1 MPTTLVVL
9 AHPDRRSFNAAWAD
23 ATVQAATDAGHEV
36 LVSDLYALGFDPVE
50 GPHHYADWP
59 TDTPFDPLK
68 VQEQSAAKGALP
80 DDVQAEIAK
89 VRQADRIIFHF
100 PIWWFSPPAILK
112 GWFERVLV
120 HGALHSV
127 DARFDTGLCSDKTAL
142 FCVTTGAKD
151 AECDFNGKEGDLALL
166 LWPVAYTLRY
176 LGFAV
181 LQPVTVHG
189 VHGYHEGQDA
199 ADLQRRLQA
208 VLAGQDAVI
217 AGFDQR
223 PRLAFNADSDFDQEG
238 RLRADR
244 PSYTPFIRHEKN

>member
-23 ATVQAATDAGHEV
+23 STVQASRNAGHEV
-36 LVSDLYALGFDPVE
+36 LWSDLFAMGFDPVE
-50 GPHHYADWP
+50 GRHHHTDWP
-59 TDTPFDPLK
+59 ADAPFDPLK
-68 VQEQSAAKGALP
+68 AQEQSAAKGALAP
-80 DDVQAEIAK
+80 DVQAEIAK
-89 VRQADRIIFHF
+89 IRQADRIIFHF

-120 HGALHSV
+120 HGALHRV
-127 DARFDTGLCSDKTAL
+127 DARFDAGLCAEKTAL

-151 AECDFNGKEGDLALL
+151 AECGFDGKEGDLALL

-176 LGFAV
+176 LGFTV
-181 LQPVTVHG
+181 LEPATVHG
-189 VHGYHEGQDA
+189 VHGYHKGQQA
-199 ADLQRRLQA
+199 ADLERRLQA
-208 VLAGQDAVI
+208 VLAEQEAVI

-223 PRLAFNADSDFDQEG
+223 PRLAFNADSDFDQDG

-244 PSYTPFIRHEKN
+244 PSYTPFIRHQKG

>member
-9 AHPDRRSFNAAWAD
+9 AHPDRRSFNASWAD
-23 ATVQAATDAGHEV
+23 ATVQAAKDAGHEV

-59 TDTPFDPLK
+59 TGTPFDPLK

-80 DDVQAEIAK
+80 DDVRAEIAK

-120 HGALHSV
+120 HGELHRV
-127 DARFDTGLCSDKTAL
+127 DARFDAGLCADKTAL

-151 AECDFNGKEGDLALL
+151 TECGFDGKEGDLALL
-166 LWPVAYTLRY
+166 LWPAAYTLRY
-176 LGFAV
+176 LGCSV
-181 LQPVTVHG
+181 LEPVTVNG
-189 VHGYHEGQDA
+189 VHGYHSGQGAD
-199 ADLQRRLQA
+199 DLQCRLRS
-208 VLAGQDAVI
+208 VLADQAAVI
-217 AGFDQR
+217 AGFDAR
-223 PRLAFNADSDFDQEG
+223 PRLAFNADHDFDDDG
-238 RLRADR
+238 RLRIDR
-244 PSYTPFIRHEKN
+244 PSYTPFIRHQKG